1 MSSRLSPLSSLLL
14 LHRWFLLFVLLC
26 PLLLCIVEG
35 DTTMSCVSERK
46 GDFRDKVCII
56 GSGNWGSAIA
66 TIVGPNCE
74 RLSDVDSTVHLWVYE
89 EMVKVPDATNGN
101 LIERK
106 LSEVI
111 NERNENVKYL
121 PGVKLPKNVIA
132 EPDLATACQ
141 NATLLI
147 FVMPHQFLPPVLPTI
162 RESVHPTHCRGV
174 SLIKGLGTY
183 RTCIIEYPSL
193 RLH

>member
-1 MSSRLSPLSSLLL
+1 MLSFRTSPVLVQVPASSLLL
-14 LHRWFLLFVLLC
+14 LYRRFLVFVLLC
-26 PLLLCIVEG
+26 PLFLCFGES
-35 DTTMSCVSERK
+35 DSAMSCVSETNR
-46 GDFRDKVCII
+46 DFRDKVCII

-74 RLSDVDSTVHLWVYE
+74 RMPDVDSKVHIWVYE
-89 EMVKVPDATNGN
+89 EMVKVPDPSSGN
-101 LIERK
+101 LVERK

-132 EPDLATACQ
+132 EPDLATACH

-147 FVMPHQFLPPVLPTI
+147 FVMPHQFLPPVLPII
-162 RESVHPTHCRGV
+162 RKSVHPTHCRGV
-174 SLIKGLGTY
+174 SLIKGLGM
-183 RTCIIEYPSL
+183 
-193 RLH
+193 